1 MTGKGNYRAV
11 VLTRDAKGL
20 MSAIA
25 TYVSLN
31 GKFTYVSLNGTFA
44 PARETFEEALNDARY
59 GLEKNGSQEVSVIQE
74 VGLVKVKR
82 NFTVEDFREEVK

>member
-25 TYVSLN
+25 
-31 GKFTYVSLNGTFA
+31 TYVSLNGTFA

-74 VGLVKVKR
+74 VALAKVKR
-82 NFTVEDFREEVK
+82 NYTVEDFREEVK